1 MKQNLLQTISL
12 HLTYNT
18 ESTILYTTKGNSM
31 STYEVETVFYNN
43 RGGVQTKNFDLFSDK
58 RQAVKHM
65 NSMVKQKSYL
75 VPRGK
80 VKDGSV
86 QLVDDNGRIKEQINL
101 GEL

>member
-1 MKQNLLQTISL
+1 
-12 HLTYNT
+12 
-18 ESTILYTTKGNSM
+18 M

-43 RGGVQTKNFDLFSDK
+43 RGGIQTKNYDLFSNK
-58 RQAVKHM
+58 KQAVKHM
-65 NSMVKQKSYL
+65 TSIVKQKNYL

-86 QLVDDNGRIKEQINL
+86 QLVDESGRIKEQISL

>member
-1 MKQNLLQTISL
+1 MLLKLLTI
-12 HLTYNT
+12 NKR
-18 ESTILYTTKGNSM
+18 STILYIKKGDNM

-43 RGGVQTKNFDLFSDK
+43 HGGIQTKNYDLFSNK

-65 NSMVKQKSYL
+65 NSIVKQKNYL

-80 VKDGSV
+80 IKDGSV
-86 QLVDDNGRIKEQINL
+86 QLVDESGRIKEQISL

>member
-1 MKQNLLQTISL
+1 
-12 HLTYNT
+12 
-18 ESTILYTTKGNSM
+18 M

-43 RGGVQTKNFDLFSDK
+43 RGGIQTKNYDLFSNK
-58 RQAVKHM
+58 KQAVKHM
-65 NSMVKQKSYL
+65 NSIVKQTNYL

-86 QLVDDNGRIKEQINL
+86 QLVDESGRIKEQISL

>member
-1 MKQNLLQTISL
+1 
-12 HLTYNT
+12 
-18 ESTILYTTKGNSM
+18 M

-43 RGGVQTKNFDLFSDK
+43 HGGIQTKNYDLFSNK

-65 NSMVKQKSYL
+65 NSIVKQKNYL

-86 QLVDDNGRIKEQINL
+86 QLTDENGRIKEQISL
-101 GEL
+101 GQL

>member
-1 MKQNLLQTISL
+1 
-12 HLTYNT
+12 
-18 ESTILYTTKGNSM
+18 M